1 MARFR
6 ASFSSASKRY
16 VEEVSFAGVD
26 LTSPQMSVSTSRALD
41 ESNYVYRDSA
51 IQKRYGFLIRDLNK
65 AFYYYAVPKTEQA
78 LDTWSETDREDFTND
93 EIKVVTSN
101 APIYDMWFFNDI
113 VIIHKGALLFY
124 IKAKDIESETIT
136 PIAFLNTSTG
146 TSGSETYRIYK
157 TYEFPERKLSAFV
170 SNNKLWILTGE
181 YLMEMTCDS
190 DFAINLKATT
200 IFGNPY
206 VPTTTIGIVQSQS
219 GVSGSRMTY
228 ESPNMLTKERINS
241 CVGGIENDDEN
252 DIEYS
257 FYLDNEGS
265 ELKSVTINSSSSLPY
280 MVTDHSSD
288 NVFHYKASSY
298 SNETDAIQDDF
309 LMPRLPRNSQE
320 CFGIFPNSSNQKISF
335 KGFNC
340 VSSKGTILNPATTFD
355 KDSIPAI
362 NIRTATI
369 DEYFSDV
376 TPDMTTSAEL
386 KKYNEG
392 EYYVAIVARGNG
404 YSTRIAP
411 SNDLEWTINDLT
423 QVSNPYYF
431 NLIIYYMEND
441 TIHYGTMA
449 FKISDKDDIVFSAG
463 SNVQSKGNVYLPIDK
478 MDYAGNFMFGV
489 ASYSVKTNPSDT
501 SVSRYTGF
509 FPYAMIEVFGYT
521 SSISSAFDKVGAY
534 ASQDIEISYINSTGE
549 TKANTIDH
557 YGIEFRG
564 NYYDTQLILEAVAPR
579 NSDGTLRKFVTNSLD
594 NGILALANGTP
605 VATNDDGFYL
615 IAYQDISDSAVKD
628 NATIYG
634 YVKYSNKDKK
644 IFDKVVL
651 YASYEGAYSGDSNI
665 DIDFIA
671 YYGNE
676 NDKDYIDYVSQ
687 INKCTFG
694 IIFGCA
700 NYKDRLFVSG
710 NSDYPT
716 YDWHTGESDT
726 TGEFNYFPS
735 DSECVYGQDSA
746 VAGYG
751 IVSDGKM
758 IVIKKPSDKETT
770 VYYRT
775 ASYSTRKDD
784 YGNALTTE
792 GGETLYE
799 ELYPRVLS
807 NSHIGATAQ
816 HLFCNY
822 CGDTIF
828 IDNKNRIVGLDNE
841 GTTYDNQRIASTR
854 SITIDKEIM
863 AIDNPQDNCLLVQ
876 DGDELFYATPN
887 CIWYSHYDAKYEWF
901 RVSIKNVYSY
911 AHIRNDDLDYQLFA
925 SKDGYIYMVKPNQFY
940 DEHRVIIE
948 SGDIG
953 KNTVSNTIKALMDKK
968 EYTFYLKSGYTE
980 YGTIKFYND
989 SYVYIPSDT
998 TIYEKVIYLIGSDS
1012 LKATFETSNPD
1023 EVSSIPKLD
1032 GYTLYKITEIDGNNA
1047 YGTNIEIALYKQLSE
1062 VKQVLY
1068 CDDSNHLYSDK
1079 DLTSKIY
1086 ISKCPYIYHQD
1097 NIYAFYITAPY
1108 LTNDL
1113 STRKVVDQYTI
1124 VADTR
1129 QHSEIGLYVLTNHT
1143 RLERVVKYMGQ
1154 QIDYNDVVL
1163 DGIDYMKYTLPHTQ
1177 NVGAT
1182 FYGQFLCFK
1191 IVSTSNTNSTLTR
1204 MQFVY
1209 HYSGRT
1215 LGRN

>member
-200 IFGNPY
+200 IFGKPY

-241 CVGGIENDDEN
+241 CVGGIDNDDEN

-298 SNETDAIQDDF
+298 SNEMDAIQDDF

-423 QVSNPYYF
+423 QVNNPFYF

-463 SNVQSKGNVYLPIDK
+463 SNVQGKGNVYLPIDQ

-521 SSISSAFDKVGAY
+521 SSISSAFDKAGAY

-549 TKANTIDH
+549 TKTDTIDH

-775 ASYSTRKDD
+775 ASYGTRKDD

-948 SGDIG
+948 SGDISASS
-953 KNTVSNTIKALMDKK
+953 VISNDIKALLS
-968 EYTFYLKSGYTE
+968 ENTYTFNADKIFAQVASSVSLNGSTM
-980 YGTIKFYND
+980 TISD
-989 SYVYIPSDT
+989 SSEE
-998 TIYEKVIYLIGSDS
+998 IYENVKYWYNGS
-1012 LKATFETSNPD
+1012 
-1023 EVSSIPKLD
+1023 V
-1032 GYTLYKITEIDGNNA
+1032 YTLTPNEDGTFNVESVEANAQSITTK
-1047 YGTNIEIALYKQLSE
+1047 YLYRIYESDL
-1062 VKQVLY
+1062 VLY
-1068 CDDSNHLYSDK
+1068 ANDKNYLYSDSA
-1079 DLTSKIY
+1079 LTLRAY
-1086 ISKCPYIYHQD
+1086 VVNANYIYYQE
-1097 NIYAFYITAPY
+1097 NVSAYYVTAPY

-1113 STRKVVDQYTI
+1113 STRKVMDQYTI
-1124 VADTR
+1124 ISDMGMKN
-1129 QHSEIGLYVLTNHT
+1129 EISLAIATDQYKLTKMLPN
-1143 RLERVVKYMGQ
+1143 RVRTGA
-1154 QIDYNDVVL
+1154 QIDYDLVNYGGV
-1163 DGIDYMKYTLPHTQ
+1163 DYQRYTLPHTQ
-1177 NVGAT
+1177 NVSGL
-1182 FYGQFLCFK
+1182 FYGQFLCLKFA
-1191 IVSTSNTNSTLTR
+1191 SDSNTNSTLTR

>member
-200 IFGNPY
+200 IFGKPY

-241 CVGGIENDDEN
+241 CVGGIDNDDEN

-265 ELKSVTINSSSSLPY
+265 ELKSVTINLSSSLPY

-298 SNETDAIQDDF
+298 SNEMDAIQDDF

-423 QVSNPYYF
+423 QVNNPFYF

-463 SNVQSKGNVYLPIDK
+463 SNVQGKGNVYLPIDQ

-521 SSISSAFDKVGAY
+521 SSISSAFDKAGAY

-549 TKANTIDH
+549 TKTDTIDH

-775 ASYSTRKDD
+775 ASYGTRKDD

-948 SGDIG
+948 SGDISASS
-953 KNTVSNTIKALMDKK
+953 VISNDIKALLS
-968 EYTFYLKSGYTE
+968 ENTYTFNADKIFAQVASSVSLNGSTM
-980 YGTIKFYND
+980 TISD
-989 SYVYIPSDT
+989 SSEE
-998 TIYEKVIYLIGSDS
+998 IYENVKYWYNGS
-1012 LKATFETSNPD
+1012 
-1023 EVSSIPKLD
+1023 V
-1032 GYTLYKITEIDGNNA
+1032 YTLTPNEDGTFNVESVEANAQSITTK
-1047 YGTNIEIALYKQLSE
+1047 YLYRIYESDL
-1062 VKQVLY
+1062 VLY
-1068 CDDSNHLYSDK
+1068 ANDKNYLYSDSA
-1079 DLTSKIY
+1079 LTLRAY
-1086 ISKCPYIYHQD
+1086 VVNANYIYYQE
-1097 NIYAFYITAPY
+1097 NVSAYYVTAPY

-1113 STRKVVDQYTI
+1113 STRKVMDQYTI
-1124 VADTR
+1124 ISDMGMKN
-1129 QHSEIGLYVLTNHT
+1129 EISLAIATDQYKLTKMLPN
-1143 RLERVVKYMGQ
+1143 RVRTGA
-1154 QIDYNDVVL
+1154 QIDYDLVNYGGV
-1163 DGIDYMKYTLPHTQ
+1163 DYQRYTLPHTQ
-1177 NVGAT
+1177 NVSGL
-1182 FYGQFLCFK
+1182 FYGQFLCLKFA
-1191 IVSTSNTNSTLTR
+1191 SDSNTNSTLTR